1 MGVKVLNIIP
11 SKVAENSQTTQF
23 TAEANT
29 TIDKFTVT
37 NTSAAVAKF
46 SCNLV
51 LVGGTAASSN
61 LIIKE
66 KSISAGETYVCP
78 ELVGHSLESKSF
90 ISTLSDTAGALTI
103 RASGREI
110 T

>member
-1 MGVKVLNIIP
+1 MGVTVLNIIP
-11 SKVAENSQTTQF
+11 SKVAENAQTTQF
-23 TAEANT
+23 TAKTKT

-37 NTSAAVAKF
+37 NTSVSVAKF

-51 LVGGTAASSN
+51 LIGGTAASSN
-61 LIIKE
+61 LILKE
-66 KSISAGETYVCP
+66 KAVNAGETYVCP
-78 ELVGHSLESKSF
+78 ELVGHSLESGSF
-90 ISTLSDTAGALTI
+90 ISTLSDTASALTI

>member
-1 MGVKVLNIIP
+1 MTVKVKNIIP
-11 SKVAENSQTTQF
+11 SKYAENAQTTQF
-23 TAEANT
+23 TATTST

-37 NTSAAVAKF
+37 NTTEAVAKF

-51 LVGGTAASSN
+51 IAGGTVSDSN
-61 LIIKE
+61 LVLNE
-66 KSISAGETYVCP
+66 KTIAAGDTYVCP
-78 ELVGHSLESKSF
+78 ELVGHSLESGGF
-90 ISTLSDTAGALTI
+90 ISTLSDTASALVI

>member
-1 MGVKVLNIIP
+1 MGVTVLNIIP
-11 SKVAENSQTTQF
+11 SKVAENAQTTQF
-23 TAEANT
+23 TAKTET

-37 NTSAAVAKF
+37 NTSASVAKF

-51 LVGGTAASSN
+51 SIGGTAASSN
-61 LIIKE
+61 LILKE
-66 KSISAGETYVCP
+66 KAVSAGETYVCP
-78 ELVGHSLESKSF
+78 ELVGHSLESGSF

>member
-1 MGVKVLNIIP
+1 MAVKVKNIIP
-11 SKVAENSQTTQF
+11 TKYAENAQTTQF
-23 TAEANT
+23 TAATAT
-29 TIDKFTVT
+29 TIDKFTIT

-51 LVGGTAASSN
+51 LVDGTVADSN
-61 LIIKE
+61 LVIKE
-66 KSISAGETYVCP
+66 KAISAGETYVCP
-78 ELVGHSLESKSF
+78 ELVGHSLEAGSY
-90 ISTLSDTAGALTI
+90 ISTLVDTTSALTI

>member
-51 LVGGTAASSN
+51 WLVALPQAQILLLKRN
-61 LIIKE
+61 QLVQE
-66 KSISAGETYVCP
+66 KPMFV
-78 ELVGHSLESKSF
+78 LSL
-90 ISTLSDTAGALTI
+90 
-103 RASGREI
+103 
-110 T
+110 